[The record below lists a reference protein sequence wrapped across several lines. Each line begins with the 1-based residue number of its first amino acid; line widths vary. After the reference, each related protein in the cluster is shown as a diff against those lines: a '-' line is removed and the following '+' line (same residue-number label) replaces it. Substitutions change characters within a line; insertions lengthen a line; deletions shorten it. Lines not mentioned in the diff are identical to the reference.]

1 MSATKSLNNKKTIMG
16 TFNDALF
23 NMYKKSL
30 IIANKFKKFLWI
42 VSTGIF
48 FIYKDA
54 WLLLFL

>member
-54 WLLLFL
+54 